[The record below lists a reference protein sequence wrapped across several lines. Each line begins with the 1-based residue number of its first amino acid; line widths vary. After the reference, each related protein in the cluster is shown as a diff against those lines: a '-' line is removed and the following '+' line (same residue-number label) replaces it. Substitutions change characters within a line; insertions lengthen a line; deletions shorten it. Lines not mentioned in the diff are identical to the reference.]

1 MNAEQKAAAIAVL
14 KEELENATSRNLD
27 ERMQERIQEAI
38 DHIERT
44 VSVEEETPA
53 E

>member
-14 KEELENATSRNLD
+14 KEELENAIANNVDDRTR
-27 ERMQERIQEAI
+27 ERIQQAI
-38 DHIERT
+38 DEIERMET
-44 VSVEEETPA
+44 TEEETPA

>member
-14 KEELENATSRNLD
+14 KEELENAASRSID
-27 ERMQERIQEAI
+27 ERTQERIQQAI
-38 DHIERT
+38 EEIERMET
-44 VSVEEETPA
+44 TEETPV